1 MGEFVGCMRLVRPR
15 PEDPDYPLPFEKSCA
30 ATLNRSIVDPA
41 KLPRHT
47 IAEGSRLAVIALFR
61 QRKGEA
67 NSPLGIQE
75 HSGTP
80 AQPRFN
86 YIPVALHY
94 GVIELARVHGI
105 DALFALAEER
115 LARYYNGVGIT
126 NQRIG
131 DAIELHGQRFPVI
144 LSPTGIIN
152 NLSEEYRSLYR
163 IIAAEI
169 AQPR

>member
-1 MGEFVGCMRLVRPR
+1 MRLVRAR

-41 KLPRHT
+41 KLPRDT

-67 NSPLGIQE
+67 NSPLGLPE
-75 HSGTP
+75 NFGTP
-80 AQPRFN
+80 AQPRFP
-86 YIPVALHY
+86 YIPAALHY
-94 GVIELARVHGI
+94 GVIELARVNGI
-105 DALFALAEER
+105 DTLFALAEER
-115 LARYYNGVGIT
+115 LANYYGRVGIK

-144 LSPTGIIN
+144 LSVSGIIN
-152 NLSEEYRSLYR
+152 NLSDEYRPLYR
-163 IIAAEI
+163 TIAAEI
-169 AQPR
+169 AQRH

>member
-1 MGEFVGCMRLVRPR
+1 MQIKTSEITEILKRQLQGYEKAIDVAEVG
-15 PEDPDYPLPFEKSCA
+15 
-30 ATLNRSIVDPA
+30 SIISIGD
-41 KLPRHT
+41 
-47 IAEGSRLAVIALFR
+47 
-61 QRKGEA
+61 
-67 NSPLGIQE
+67 GI
-75 HSGTP
+75 
-80 AQPRFN
+80 
-86 YIPVALHY
+86 
-94 GVIELARVHGI
+94 ARVHGI

-163 IIAAEI
+163 TIAAEI